1 MNFKNID
8 SMYKILVSSP
18 CIHNN
23 ISNKNST
30 AIQSLIN

>member
-1 MNFKNID
+1 
-8 SMYKILVSSP
+8 MYKILISSP

-30 AIQSLIN
+30 AMQSVNKLNTLV